1 MVWLRVMTKKEIKDE
16 LEGLG
21 KPAESFFAE
30 ADAFLKANPTVVR
43 TNAGRSFTMPLIVS
57 EGWRS
62 LPSEL
67 QDAATQ
73 LRTRVGTLGVEYVN
87 AVKASPLLIDADE
100 SEIRVAFRVMSAAL
114 VLRDYSYHDPYAIA
128 EEDRVFGVV
137 PAGQKEEAVLP
148 IHASSIFDR
157 ARTKLLEKL
166 ELLLPSEHNLTKAI
180 VAAEAPEVRSYR
192 PNTAFIMMQISS
204 DIPKLEDV
212 KNSLKEVFK
221 RFGVKA
227 IRSDEIEHQ
236 DVITQRILDEIAT
249 SEFLVADLTGARPSV
264 YYEVGYAHALKR
276 RPILYRQKGTP
287 LHFDLMVHNVPE
299 YENITDLKKRLTDR
313 LAALTGREPSE

>member
-1 MVWLRVMTKKEIKDE
+1 MTKTEIKVE
-16 LEGLG
+16 LDRLG
-21 KPAESFFAE
+21 KQAKSFFSQAQN
-30 ADAFLKANPTVVR
+30 FLEANPRVVQIH
-43 TNAGRSFTMPLIVS
+43 TGHSVKMPLMAS
-57 EGWRS
+57 DAWRN
-62 LPSEL
+62 LPAEL
-67 QDAATQ
+67 QDTASQ
-73 LRTRVGTLGVEYVN
+73 LRARVGALGVEYLS
-87 AVKASPLLIDADE
+87 AVKASPLLIDADD
-100 SEIRVAFRVMSAAL
+100 SEVRIGFRVMAAAL
-114 VLRDYSYHDPYAIA
+114 VLRAYSYHDPYAIA

-137 PAGQKEEAVLP
+137 PAGQTEEAILP
-148 IHASSIFDR
+148 VDASSKFEH
-157 ARTKLLEKL
+157 ARIELIEKL
-166 ELLLPSEHNLTKAI
+166 ELLLPSEKNLTKAI

-204 DIPKLEDV
+204 DLPKLEDV
-212 KNSLKEVFK
+212 KNSFKEVFK
-221 RFGVKA
+221 RFGIKA

-276 RPILYRQKGTP
+276 RPILYREKGTP

-299 YENITDLKKRLTDR
+299 YENITDLKKKMTTR